1 MGVVLF
7 DGVCNLC
14 NSSVNWIID
23 HDKKNEF
30 RFASLQ
36 SEYGQRMVQQYNIS
50 GNYMDTVVLI
60 KNDRAYLRSAA
71 VLQVL
76 RGIGGIYSLAMVF
89 YIFPAFIRD
98 VVYNFIAKNRYRWFG
113 KQESCRIPTPE
124 LKAKFIDK

>member
-1 MGVVLF
+1 MVVVLF

>member
-76 RGIGGIYSLAMVF
+76 KGIGGIYSLALVF
-89 YIFPAFIRD
+89 NIFPAFIRD

-113 KQESCRIPTPE
+113 KQESCRIPSPE

>member
-76 RGIGGIYSLAMVF
+76 KGIGGVYSLALVF
-89 YIFPAFIRD
+89 NIFPAFIRD
-98 VVYNFIAKNRYRWFG
+98 GVYNFIAKNRYRWFG
-113 KQESCRIPTPE
+113 KQESCRIPSPE

>member
-36 SEYGQRMVQQYNIS
+36 SEYGRRMVQQYNIS

-76 RGIGGIYSLAMVF
+76 RGIGGIYSLALVF

>member
-1 MGVVLF
+1 MAVVLF

-23 HDKKNEF
+23 HDKKNAF
-30 RFASLQ
+30 KFASLQ
-36 SEYGQRMVQQYNIS
+36 SEYGQRAVAQYNIS

-60 KNDRAYLRSAA
+60 KDDKAYIRSSA

-76 RGIGGIYSLAMVF
+76 KTIGGIYSLALVF

-98 VVYNFIAKNRYRWFG
+98 VAYNFVAKNRYRWFG
-113 KQESCRIPTPE
+113 KQESCRMPTPE
-124 LKAKFIDK
+124 LKAKFLEK